1 MEIRIREASSADAGC
16 VAALLSEL
24 GYPTVEGQARER
36 LERLL
41 AEASTR
47 VLVAE
52 GAMPGEV
59 IGLSAVRAETLLEHD
74 RPAARLLALVVAEKH
89 RRRGVARAL
98 VEATEEKATELGC
111 FRIVLTSAEHRD
123 DARAFYL
130 AAGYEQTG
138 RRFAKELGAG
148 ALSRLGA

>member
-1 MEIRIREASSADAGC
+1 MELRIRGARISDARC
-16 VAALLSEL
+16 FAALLTEL
-24 GYPTVEGQARER
+24 GYATAERQARGR

-41 AEASTR
+41 AEPATR

-52 GAMPGEV
+52 GEEPGEV
-59 IGLSAVRAETLLEHD
+59 IGLTAVRAEALLEHD
-74 RPAARLLALVVAEKH
+74 RPAARLLALVVAKQH

-98 VEATEEKATELGC
+98 VEAAEAEAIELGC
-111 FRIVLTSAEHRD
+111 FRIVLTSADRRD

-138 RRFAKELGAG
+138 RRFAKELGG
-148 ALSRLGA
+148 ESLSRLDA